1 MMVLIRNRSRWS
13 DAQLLAAI
21 AACDERAFSVFYRR
35 HLGTVVGWCVHR
47 TRDPDLAA
55 DLTAEV
61 FAAVLVSAARY
72 RPSGDSATGWL
83 LGIARNILGHS
94 LRSGR
99 VDARARARLGA
110 ATLVVEDQDIDLVLE
125 LAAST
130 DGAAGQLLSELPPDE
145 RAAVHARVIQE
156 RDYSEIASEL
166 GCSELVV
173 RKRVSRGLSR
183 LRAALATG

>member
-35 HLGTVVGWCVHR
+35 HLATIVGWCVRR

-72 RPSGDSATGWL
+72 QPSGEVATGWL
-83 LGIARNILGHS
+83 LGIARNVLGHS
-94 LRSGR
+94 LRRGQ
-99 VDARARARLGA
+99 VDARARERLGA
-110 ATLVVEDQDIDLVLE
+110 ATLVVEDHDIDLVLE
-125 LAAST
+125 LAASAG
-130 DGAAGQLLSELPPDE
+130 GAAGQLLAELPADE
-145 RAAVHARVIQE
+145 QAAVRARVIDE

-183 LRAALATG
+183 LRAALATR